1 MINNFNNENCIDTSN
16 EKISL
21 KVLSNGKVLININNQ
36 IYSFERSSKSRFF
49 NLFKNGEKQISN
61 TIKEDNIKNN
71 NNPDLLIKNELD
83 NTLNKKKK
91 KESKLLKERKGDWVC
106 YFCKNLNFSFRDICN
121 RCQKTKEES
130 GIMIK
135 QFYYLYN
142 HLTQINNMCNKKLN
156 K

>member
-16 EKISL
+16 EKNSL

-91 KESKLLKERKGDWVC
+91 KESKLLK
-106 YFCKNLNFSFRDICN
+106 
-121 RCQKTKEES
+121 
-130 GIMIK
+130 
-135 QFYYLYN
+135 
-142 HLTQINNMCNKKLN
+142 
-156 K
+156 